1 MNIQALLSEKVSQ
14 AMIAAGAPADCE
26 PQVRQS
32 AKVQFGDYQANGMM
46 AVAKKLGMAPRQLAE
61 QVLTHL
67 DLSGIASK
75 VEIAGPGF
83 INIFLEPAFLAEQ
96 VQQALA
102 SDRLGVSQPT
112 RQTIVVDYSAPNVA
126 KEMHVGH
133 LRSTIIGD
141 AAVRTLEFLGHHVI
155 RANHVGDWGTQF
167 GMLIAWLEKQQQENA
182 GDMAL
187 ADLEGFY
194 RDAKK
199 HYDEDEA
206 FAERARNYVVK
217 LQSGDAYFREMWR
230 KLVDITMTQ
239 NQITYDRLNVTLT
252 RDDVMGESLYN
263 PMLPGIVADLKAKGL
278 AVESEGATVVFLDEF
293 KNKEG
298 DPMGVIIQKKD
309 GGYLYTTTDIAC
321 AKYRYETL
329 HADRVLYYIDS
340 RQHQHLMQAWTI
352 VRKAGYV
359 PDYVPLEHHMFG
371 MMLGKDGKPFKT
383 RAGGTVKLA
392 DLLDEALER
401 ARRLVAEK
409 NPNMP
414 ADELEKLANAV
425 GIGAVKY
432 ADLSKNRTTDY
443 IFDWDNM
450 LAFEGNTAPYMQYAY
465 TRVLSV
471 FRKADIDEQALA
483 SAPVI
488 ISEDREAQLAARLLQ
503 FEETLTVVARE
514 GTPHVMCAYLYDV
527 AGLFSGFYEHCP
539 ILSAENDA
547 VRNSRLKL
555 AQLTAKT
562 LKLGLDT
569 LGIETVER
577 M

>member
-1 MNIQALLSEKVSQ
+1 VNIQALLSEKVSQ
-14 AMIAAGAPADCE
+14 ALIAAGAPADCE

-32 AKVQFGDYQANGMM
+32 AKVQFGDYQANGVM

-61 QVLTHL
+61 QVLSHL
-67 DLSGIASK
+67 SLDGIANK

-83 INIFLEPAFLAEQ
+83 INIFLDPAFLAQ
-96 VQQALA
+96 GVNDALK
-102 SDRLGVSQPT
+102 SDRLGVAQPEA
-112 RQTIVVDYSAPNVA
+112 QTVVVDYSAPNVA

-141 AAVRTLEFLGHHVI
+141 AAVRTLEFLGHNVI

-167 GMLIAWLEKQQQENA
+167 GMLIAYLEKQQQENA
-182 GDMAL
+182 GEMAL

-194 RDAKK
+194 RQAKQ

-206 FAERARNYVVK
+206 FAERARSYVVK
-217 LQSGDAYFREMWR
+217 LQGGDAYFLEMWR
-230 KLVDITMTQ
+230 KLVDITMAQ
-239 NQITYDRLNVTLT
+239 NQITYNRLNVTLT

-278 AVESEGATVVFLDEF
+278 ATESEGATVVFLDEY

-359 PDYVPLEHHMFG
+359 PDSVPLEHHMFG

-409 NPNMP
+409 NPDMP
-414 ADELEKLANAV
+414 ADELEKLANTV

-443 IFDWDNM
+443 VFDWDNM

-471 FRKADIDEQALA
+471 FRKADLDENAIVN
-483 SAPVI
+483 APVVI
-488 ISEDREAQLAARLLQ
+488 NEDREAQLAARLLQ
-503 FEETLTVVARE
+503 FEETLNVVARE
-514 GTPHVMCAYLYDV
+514 GTPHVMCAYLYDL

-539 ILSAENDA
+539 ILTADSEEI
-547 VRNSRLKL
+547 RNSRLKL
-555 AQLTAKT
+555 ALLTSKT